1 MKAYC
6 DSSYLV
12 SLYTPD
18 ANSRTAARLA
28 RRPDTLLLSPLC
40 EIELLNAL
48 YLRVFRKQM
57 SETEARASYR
67 ALNDDLV
74 AGVYAMQPLSPA
86 VFAAAKRLSAEHTKH
101 LGTRSL
107 DILHIAAA
115 LEARVDFLYS
125 LDAKQRKLAAQTEL
139 PCLPELRE

>member
-12 SLYTPD
+12 SLYTLD
-18 ANSRTAARLA
+18 ANSRAAALLA
-28 RRPDTLLLSPLC
+28 GRSESLVISPLC
-40 EIELLNAL
+40 EIELLNAF

-57 SETEARASYR
+57 SEAQAQSAQRAFES
-67 ALNDDLV
+67 DLV
-74 AGVYAMQPLSPA
+74 DEVYATQSLSPA
-86 VFAAAKRLSAEHTKH
+86 VFALAKRLSKKYTAG

-115 LEARVDFLYS
+115 SESGVDYLFS
-125 LDAKQRKLAAQTEL
+125 LDVKQRKLAGQVGL
-139 PCLPELRE
+139 SSMPDIR

>member
-18 ANSRTAARLA
+18 ANSKTAARLA
-28 RRPDTLLLSPLC
+28 RRSDALILSPLC

-48 YLRVFRKQM
+48 YLRVFRKQL
-57 SETEARASYR
+57 SEAEARASQR
-67 ALNDDLV
+67 AFNDDL
-74 AGVYAMQPLSPA
+74 ANAVYAIQPLSPG
-86 VFAAAKRLSAEHTKH
+86 VFAGAKHLSVEHTSR

-115 LEARVDFLYS
+115 LEARVEFLYS
-125 LDAKQRKLAAQTEL
+125 LDAKQRKLAAQTGL